1 MFSDSDSDD
10 IDDSDPIFET
20 KPGRGTNVASAVPS
34 VFLADAIT
42 AAEHALDGTFNGHP
56 PTLEFLALEDG
67 SLTSHTLSRLRMRQM
82 PGRRLSLTAELLS
95 GTDFVTKAS
104 YLVLPIQEILTQGF
118 QTIVDPQDPLASTP
132 NGWQSDGTTNTTTM
146 VGNNAISFKGAQTAT
161 TTESVAGLISNYPQ
175 NAGTAPTTTADVD
188 GARVNAFYIV
198 NTLVVGGFGPEI
210 GPNLNRTEPN
220 ATFRFKLISLIK
232 ADIVF
237 GFLFLHFPSYIMEEV
252 ASTLGCAQNADGSL
266 RNASEL
272 PWFND
277 ADDERPIS
285 GPSSSGAS
293 TATIPVYPLFTK
305 NVRPLDKV
313 AGVRRSSPT
322 RRSSRHSKPSARASD
337 PNNAEA
343 TSSISKRKASPAAR
357 QPAKKAQ
364 VKRVESSDGESDME
378 SLGGSGDSS
387 ADEDGDAE
395 SPTAMDVDEEY
406 QKFKAMGDAD
416 HAHATTKSARI
427 DSTADV
433 RTIFKR
439 VDCEK
444 NPDTGAI
451 VRKAGAICLVCTKK
465 GLKADVCFLTGSVS
479 TLRSHIARHDDH
491 FQTYRARCEKLDIP
505 MHPRAIPE
513 SDSSGSKEVQGT
525 LDGIVA
531 TKPRPPVFTSE
542 GLRDFLIE
550 MIVTQDEA
558 LSIVE
563 RPSFRRL
570 LQYCRPSITETDI
583 PTRRT
588 IRKYVLQLAKD
599 VQAKL
604 FDEFQKPSGLH
615 SLSHDAWTSD
625 SGIPFLNINNHYIR
639 SPPDHPNDWEIV
651 TDELGFVKIEG
662 RHTGENIGAAILT
675 SLDKYGLREKVGWV
689 TADGASVNRTT
700 AKALERRLDNS
711 DAEWTAKERDMI
723 AARANGELDADEVAK
738 ILASFGEE
746 EEDEENGEGSEWTAG
761 DAIGKILAL
770 IKQIRMSPQAR
781 AFFKKCCIQS
791 DVPVLE
797 LLLWVRTRWA
807 SLYKCLDRC
816 LTLRKAI
823 DLFVRIADDSDE
835 VPDLRNKQYN
845 NYTLTKKEWAK
856 IEMIHEA
863 LREPAD
869 VTQSFSSERT
879 PTVWRIIPTLEF
891 LIKRWETMST
901 QPKFAEIED
910 ALKEGVKSLKKWFHR
925 TETTSGAYFICLVL
939 NPAVKDVYFRA
950 HWDADDYEAGIAAME
965 EAFDKYS
972 AMNPETKETQTSSVP
987 VQAKPASLRRYGS
1000 SFLMDVVN
1008 SVQQAER
1015 ARAHPRDELKGY
1027 LSSPLENTDNVLHY
1041 WGHNTAY
1048 PTLRRMARDYLAIQ
1062 GSATPAER
1070 AFSSGSLT
1078 GTKLRNSLSAELF
1091 EALQLLKSA
1100 YRNGHISASAIAS
1113 THIDALIEELEADF
1127 GFSADIDADSEDDDF
1142 VV

>member
-1 MFSDSDSDD
+1 MSAIWRPQGQLF
-10 IDDSDPIFET
+10 IFFACLF
-20 KPGRGTNVASAVPS
+20 G
-34 VFLADAIT
+34 
-42 AAEHALDGTFNGHP
+42 
-56 PTLEFLALEDG
+56 
-67 SLTSHTLSRLRMRQM
+67 
-82 PGRRLSLTAELLS
+82 
-95 GTDFVTKAS
+95 
-104 YLVLPIQEILTQGF
+104 YIQSQ
-118 QTIVDPQDPLASTP
+118 
-132 NGWQSDGTTNTTTM
+132 
-146 VGNNAISFKGAQTAT
+146 
-161 TTESVAGLISNYPQ
+161 
-175 NAGTAPTTTADVD
+175 
-188 GARVNAFYIV
+188 
-198 NTLVVGGFGPEI
+198 
-210 GPNLNRTEPN
+210 
-220 ATFRFKLISLIK
+220 LISLIK
-232 ADIVF
+232 AHIVSS
-237 GFLFLHFPSYIMEEV
+237 FLLLHFPGYIMEEV
-252 ASTLGCAQNADGSL
+252 ASALGCAQNADGSL

-272 PWFND
+272 QWFND
-277 ADDERPIS
+277 ADDEHPIS
-285 GPSSSGAS
+285 GPPPSGAS
-293 TATIPVYPLFTK
+293 TSTIPVYPLFTK

-364 VKRVESSDGESDME
+364 VKRVESSDGESDAE

-395 SPTAMDVDEEY
+395 SHTAMDVDEEY

-439 VDCEK
+439 VECEK
-444 NPDTGAI
+444 NSDTGAI

-491 FQTYRARCEKLDIP
+491 FQTYRERCAKLDIP
-505 MHPRAIPE
+505 MHPHAIPE
-513 SDSSGSKEVQGT
+513 SDPSGSKEVQGT
-525 LDGIVA
+525 LDGVVVA
-531 TKPRPPVFTSE
+531 KPRPPVFTSE

-615 SLSHDAWTSD
+615 SLSHDAWTSE

-639 SPPDHPNDWEIV
+639 SPPDRPNDWEIV

-700 AKALERRLDNS
+700 TKALERHLDNS
-711 DAEWTAKERDMI
+711 DAEWTAKERDMMCVEHAVHI
-723 AARANGELDADEVAK
+723 ASKHFVATVAPTPQKSLNKKIRSCRTRYGELDADEVAK
-738 ILASFGEE
+738 ILASFGED

-781 AFFKKCCIQS
+781 TFFKKCCNQS

-797 LLLWVRTRWA
+797 LLLWVRTRWV

-835 VPDLRNKQYN
+835 VPDLRNKQYS

-863 LREPAD
+863 LRQPAD

-965 EAFDKYS
+965 EVFDKYS
-972 AMNPETKETQTSSVP
+972 AMNPETKETQMSSVP

-1041 WGHNTAY
+1041 WG
-1048 PTLRRMARDYLAIQ
+1048 
-1062 GSATPAER
+1062 GSAIPAER

-1127 GFSADIDADSEDDDF
+1127 GFSADIDADSEDDDI